1 MEIVRVYGR
10 GQHPGIRKRQIRQ
23 DNTRLAGKLAT
34 MQTDYIL
41 EKYLGETAILRYIKH
56 NGYARRDEN
65 IMNKKEFIET
75 LALGLD
81 FLTDFHMH

>member
-1 MEIVRVYGR
+1 
-10 GQHPGIRKRQIRQ
+10 
-23 DNTRLAGKLAT
+23 

>member
-1 MEIVRVYGR
+1 MEVVRVYGR

-23 DNTRLAGKLAT
+23 NNARLTGKLAA

-41 EKYLGETAILRYIKH
+41 EKYLGETAIIRYTKH
-56 NGYARRDEN
+56 SGYARRDEN

-81 FLTDFHMH
+81 FLTDFRMT